1 MQILRV
7 VSVDN
12 GIQYINTEHIQ
23 RFYQTNDIIS
33 IEFTNSQIVQITDI
47 TIDELI
53 EKLVYK

>member
-7 VSVDN
+7 ISVDN

-23 RFYQTNDIIS
+23 RFYLTDDIIS
-33 IEFTNSQIVQITDI
+33 IEFVNGRVIQITDI